1 MGRIIIAPIFDR
13 TVDMAVTKDE
23 FRSCMSVY
31 PTGVTVVTTLDEEGN
46 VHGMSANSFTSVCLE
61 PPLILVCVAHNTN
74 TYGFIEKTGK
84 FGVNVLRQNQEDIG
98 RYFARKPADRTGDVP
113 YTVTIS
119 PGLGLPAIGEALV
132 FFSCE
137 VVGSHLYGDHTIY
150 IAEVKELERGDPG
163 TPVLFYESRWYAE
176 VDMS

>member
-1 MGRIIIAPIFDR
+1 
-13 TVDMAVTKDE
+13 MAVTKDE
-23 FRSCMSVY
+23 FRSCMGAY

-74 TYGFIEKTGK
+74 TYGFIEKAGK
-84 FGVNVLRQNQEDIG
+84 FGVNVLRQNQEAVG
-98 RYFARKPADRTGDVP
+98 RYFARKPEDRTGDVP
-113 YTVTIS
+113 YEVSIS
-119 PGLGLPAIGEALV
+119 PGLGLPSIREALV

-150 IAEVKELERGDPG
+150 IAEVKELEQGDPG
-163 TPVLFYESRWYAE
+163 APVLFYESRWYAD